1 MLSCSGYATVLS
13 TPSSPNI
20 MILVELAHPPFLSD
34 CQTIPRVS
42 KRYSLIGLIRSNSDR
57 VIAATEG
64 LAMLSQLLYADALVF
79 LIPFYYRRRKQH
91 ASFSHALRSYSHAF
105 ARYARS
111 AGSVS
116 GAGAYRL
123 DGFPRT
129 GRL

>member
-1 MLSCSGYATVLS
+1 MISGELADRPFLADRATV
-13 TPSSPNI
+13 
-20 MILVELAHPPFLSD
+20 
-34 CQTIPRVS
+34 PRVC
-42 KRYSLIGLIRSNSDR
+42 KRCPLTGLIRSNFDR

-64 LAMLSQLLYADALVF
+64 LAMLSQLLYADALVC
-79 LIPFYYRRRKQH
+79 LIPFYHRKRKQH
-91 ASFSHALRSYSHAF
+91 ASFSQALRSCSHAF